1 MHNINAMVIFAKVVQ
16 AGGFTAAANALGLP
30 KSNIS
35 RHVSRL
41 ENELN
46 VRLLERSTRR
56 IRLTEIGEIYYRHC
70 QRVIEEVEQAE
81 LSVNQMLEGPRGV
94 LRVSAS
100 VTSGQQ
106 LLSPILSGFL
116 LKYPDVQLQL
126 ELSNRRI
133 DLIEEGFDLAIR
145 IGPLADSRLVSRY
158 LGKSR
163 LYLYASK
170 QYTERMGEPV
180 VPHELTDHQLLLMD
194 EMGLDDTLL
203 LLGPRGEEKL
213 IVKPYCTVN
222 DFHTLHQLTSDGVGI
237 TVLPH
242 YMCNEDIKKRGLL
255 RVLPDWEVPPVD
267 FHALYPSHRGATP
280 KLRTFLDFIVEKLSR
295 RLNK

>member
-170 QYTERMGEPV
+170 KYTERMGEPV

>member
-1 MHNINAMVIFAKVVQ
+1 MHNLNAMAIFAKVVQ

-35 RHVSRL
+35 RHVSTL

-46 VRLLERSTRR
+46 VQLLERSTRR
-56 IRLTEIGEIYYRHC
+56 VHLTEIGEIYYRHC
-70 QRVIEEVEQAE
+70 QRVLEEVEQAE
-81 LSVNQMLEGPRGV
+81 LSVNQMLAGPRGV

-100 VTSGQQ
+100 VTAGQQ
-106 LLSPILSGFL
+106 LLSPILSGYL
-116 LKYPDVQLQL
+116 LQYPDVQLQL

-145 IGPLADSRLVSRY
+145 IGPLADSGLISRY

-170 QYTERMGEPV
+170 QYTERRGEPA
-180 VPHELTDHQLLLMD
+180 VPHELIDHQLLLMG
-194 EMGLDDTLL
+194 EMGLNDTLL
-203 LLGPRGEEKL
+203 LLGPRSEEKL
-213 IVKPYCTVN
+213 IVKPYSTAN
-222 DFHTLHQLTSDGVGI
+222 DFHTLHQLASDGIGI

-242 YMCNEDIKKRGLL
+242 YMCNEGIKKRDLL

-280 KLRTFLDFIVEKLSR
+280 KLRTFLDFIAEKLSH
-295 RLNK
+295 RLDK

>member
-16 AGGFTAAANALGLP
+16 AGGFTAAANVLGLP

-81 LSVNQMLEGPRGV
+81 LSVNQMQEGPRGV

-116 LKYPDVQLQL
+116 LQYPEVQLQL

-133 DLIEEGFDLAIR
+133 DLIDEGFDLAIR

-170 QYTERMGEPV
+170 QYTRRMGAPV
-180 VPHELTDHQLLLMD
+180 APHELSDHRLLLMN
-194 EMGLDDTLL
+194 EMGLNDALL
-203 LLGPRGEEKL
+203 LLGPQGVEKL
-213 IVKPYCTVN
+213 PVMPYCTVN
-222 DFHTLHQLTSDGVGI
+222 DFHTLHQLTNDGIGI
-237 TVLPH
+237 AVLPH
-242 YMCNEDIKKRGLL
+242 YMCNNEVKKRCLL
-255 RVLPDWEVPPVD
+255 RVLPDWEVPPLD
-267 FHALYPSHRGATP
+267 FHALYPSHRGETP
-280 KLRTFLDFIVEKLSR
+280 KLRTFLDFLVEKLSH
-295 RLNK
+295 RLDK

>member
-16 AGGFTAAANALGLP
+16 AGGFTAAGNALGLP

-35 RHVSRL
+35 RHVSKL
-41 ENELN
+41 ESELN

-56 IRLTEIGEIYYRHC
+56 IHLTEIGEIYFRHC
-70 QRVIEEVEQAE
+70 QRVIEEVEHAE
-81 LSVNQMLEGPRGV
+81 LSVNQMLEGPRGL
-94 LRVSAS
+94 LRISAS

-106 LLSPILSGFL
+106 LLSPVLSEYL
-116 LKYPDVQLQL
+116 LQYPEVQLQL

-180 VPHELTDHQLLLMD
+180 VPHELIDHRLLLMN
-194 EMGLDDTLL
+194 EMGLNDTLL
-203 LLGPRGEEKL
+203 LLGPQGVEKL
-213 IVKPYCTVN
+213 VVSPYCTVN
-222 DFHTLHQLTSDGVGI
+222 DFHTLHQLTRDGVGI
-237 TVLPH
+237 AVLPH
-242 YMCNEDIKKRGLL
+242 YMCNEEIRKKRLL
-255 RVLPDWEVPPVD
+255 RVLPGWEVPPID

-280 KLRTFLDFIVEKLSR
+280 KLYAFLDFLVEKLGR
-295 RLNK
+295 RLDK